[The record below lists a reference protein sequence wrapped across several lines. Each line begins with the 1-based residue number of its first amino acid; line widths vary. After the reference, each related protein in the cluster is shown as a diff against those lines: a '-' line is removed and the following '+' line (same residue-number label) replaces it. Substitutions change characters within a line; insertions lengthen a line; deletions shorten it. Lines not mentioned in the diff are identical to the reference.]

1 MKTLMSEVL
10 AKIKRTDN
18 TQETKLI
25 RLRDFSDEGNSLT
38 MGL

>member
-1 MKTLMSEVL
+1 METLMSEVL
-10 AKIKRTDN
+10 GKIKPTDS

-25 RLRDFSDEGNSLT
+25 RLRDFSDEGNSLK